1 MSPKA
6 SAVNDGPDEP
16 SSTARP
22 EHALAGDYPET
33 GELAL
38 RDTGLAIVRWWLKA
52 RRLREETF
60 GPGLFADPAWD
71 ILLDLYSAAAR
82 GEQVPTSSLAHA
94 ARVPHSTAI
103 RWVKL
108 LAKAGIV
115 VREQDPR
122 DARRVLVSLSGAAT
136 ALMEGYLGRLSR
148 SGAIP
153 AAIVPQA
160 PA

>member
-1 MSPKA
+1 MKDETYDANAPAMSEEALPT
-6 SAVNDGPDEP
+6 DGPE
-16 SSTARP
+16 SGSGRN
-22 EHALAGDYPET
+22 

-38 RDTGLAIVRWWLKA
+38 HDTGIAIARWWLKA

-82 GEQVPTSSLAHA
+82 GESVQTSSLAHA

-103 RWVKL
+103 RW
-108 LAKAGIV
+108 AKILTTAGIV
-115 VREQDPR
+115 VREKDPR
-122 DARRVLVSLSGAAT
+122 DARRIHVSLSPAAT
-136 ALMEGYLGRLSR
+136 ALMEGYFARLSQ
-148 SGAIP
+148 SGEVP
-153 AAIVPQA
+153 AIVISEA